1 MPSRIAIARALIRK
15 PKVLLLDEAT
25 SALDSASERIVQD
38 ALDKIMADKS
48 QTTIV
53 IAHRLSTLRNVDRIA
68 FIEKG
73 KVRELGTHDELMA
86 IPNGRYK
93 HLQSLQDLGSSE
105 HNADYRDEE
114 IVAEQKGEEETE
126 EAEGADDFK
135 PDKERDKKNAQRARL
150 LAKSDRQ
157 FFVIGGIGAIFAGL
171 VFPGWGVSTLRCSWH
186 SSTQPNYPGR

>member
-1 MPSRIAIARALIRK
+1 M
-15 PKVLLLDEAT
+15 LLDEAT
-25 SALDSASERIVQD
+25 SALDSASEKIVQD

-73 KVRELGTHDELMA
+73 KVREMGTHDDLMA
-86 IPNGRYK
+86 IQNGRYR
-93 HLQSLQDLGSSE
+93 HFQLLQDLGSSE
-105 HNADYRDEE
+105 HNADYCDDHDG
-114 IVAEQKGEEETE
+114 AAQKREEETVE
-126 EAEGADDFK
+126 VETDDIFK
-135 PDKERDKKNAQRARL
+135 PDKERDKKNAERARL

-171 VFPGWGVSTLRCSWH
+171 VFPGWGVSTFETILL
-186 SSTQPNYPGR
+186 